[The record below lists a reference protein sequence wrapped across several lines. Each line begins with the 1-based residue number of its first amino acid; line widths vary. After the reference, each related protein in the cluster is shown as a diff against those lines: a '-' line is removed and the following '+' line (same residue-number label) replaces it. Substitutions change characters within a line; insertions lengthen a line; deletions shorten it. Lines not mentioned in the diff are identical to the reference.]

1 MLNVNVFSVKA
12 EFSCKG
18 SEKLSEWMLFR
29 RKNSLFVYFSC
40 ILSDEVLP
48 AAVMFLHLGLAHLD
62 EVAVGSTEGVGGV
75 HLHLH
80 VFWRDVEDALEHAA
94 EEAVSSADTAAG
106 SAGNADVSDAV
117 QALVALGYSNSEAL
131 RAVKKVKIQEGMDTQ
146 EILKNAL
153 RFIGL

>member
-1 MLNVNVFSVKA
+1 MILELKD
-12 EFSCKG
+12 
-18 SEKLSEWMLFR
+18 KLKL
-29 RKNSLFVYFSC
+29 
-40 ILSDEVLP
+40 
-48 AAVMFLHLGLAHLD
+48 
-62 EVAVGSTEGVGGV
+62 
-75 HLHLH
+75 
-80 VFWRDVEDALEHAA
+80 EDALEHAA

>member
-1 MLNVNVFSVKA
+1 MSANDIRFAVFSDDVKA
-12 EFSCKG
+12 LSAAPGIGRKTAQKMILELKD
-18 SEKLSEWMLFR
+18 KLKL
-29 RKNSLFVYFSC
+29 
-40 ILSDEVLP
+40 
-48 AAVMFLHLGLAHLD
+48 
-62 EVAVGSTEGVGGV
+62 
-75 HLHLH
+75 
-80 VFWRDVEDALEHAA
+80 EDALEHAA
-94 EEAVSSADTAAG
+94 VETVSSADTAAG

>member
-1 MLNVNVFSVKA
+1 MKR
-12 EFSCKG
+12 
-18 SEKLSEWMLFR
+18 KLAI
-29 RKNSLFVYFSC
+29 
-40 ILSDEVLP
+40 ILALTLTFTSLP
-48 AAVMFLHLGLAHLD
+48 ATAAMAAEAPG
-62 EVAVGSTEGVGGV
+62 
-75 HLHLH
+75 
-80 VFWRDVEDALEHAA
+80 AA
-94 EEAVSSADTAAG
+94 EETVSSADTAAG